1 MRSLSTHCTIITPF
15 DAHGRLDEA
24 ALRDL
29 CARVADAGVGIY
41 ACGPTG
47 EGWSLTPEE
56 VRSALT
62 VAVEAADGRVPV
74 HYMGVEPRHAGE
86 LLEQVRLAK
95 DCGVDGFHVYSLD
108 MGHGQIPCPS
118 EIEWH
123 FRDLLEA
130 TEMPCIVSSHY
141 WEGYVLDPA
150 LMLSL
155 ATDYAHLKGFVVTS
169 QDTFYMAA
177 VLELLPSRVSVHVGG
192 PMQALEAFA
201 MGASGYLSTISNFA
215 PRLCQR
221 VIDAYAGGDYEAAH
235 VAWWQLL
242 RLKRRIYA
250 SGENP
255 ATLVKAA
262 LEALGRPGT
271 GLRSPH
277 QPASAAAR
285 QEILGALEEFRED
298 L

>member
-1 MRSLSTHCTIITPF
+1 
-15 DAHGRLDEA
+15 
-24 ALRDL
+24 
-29 CARVADAGVGIY
+29 
-41 ACGPTG
+41 
-47 EGWSLTPEE
+47 
-56 VRSALT
+56 
-62 VAVEAADGRVPV
+62 
-74 HYMGVEPRHAGE
+74 
-86 LLEQVRLAK
+86 
-95 DCGVDGFHVYSLD
+95 
-108 MGHGQIPCPS
+108 MGHGQAPRPS

-123 FRDLLEA
+123 FRALLEA
-130 TEMPCIVSSHY
+130 TEIPCIVSSHY
-141 WEGYVLDPA
+141 WEGYVLDPT

-155 ATDYAHLKGFVVTS
+155 ASDYAHLTGFLVTS
-169 QDTFYMAA
+169 QDTFYMAS

-235 VAWWQLL
+235 TAWWRLL

-250 SGENP
+250 SGETP
-255 ATLVKAA
+255 APLVKAA
-262 LEALGRPGT
+262 LEALGKTGT

-277 QPASAAAR
+277 EPASAAAR
-285 QEILGALEEFRED
+285 QEIMDALAEFRGD